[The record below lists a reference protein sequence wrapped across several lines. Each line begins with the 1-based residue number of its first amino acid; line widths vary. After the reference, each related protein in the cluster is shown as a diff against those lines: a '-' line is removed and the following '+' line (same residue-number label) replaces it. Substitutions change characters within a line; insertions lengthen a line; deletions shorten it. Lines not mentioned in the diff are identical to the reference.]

1 MTEHPAYRQIGL
13 IGTGRVARAL
23 GLALA
28 PHSAAPILV
37 QGRNPEHAAAAVE
50 AIGRAQA
57 VALSTSLSSH
67 CDLILL
73 AVADDALPAV
83 IADLATMPLSATICH
98 VSGRSGAALLDPLR
112 AQGAITAA
120 VHPAMTFTGDPAAEV
135 ARMQGARF
143 AITGADAP
151 AIAAARKLIALL
163 GGVAVEVAEAH
174 RALYHAALCHA
185 ANHLVTLIA
194 GASDALVAAGVAE
207 PGALLGGVA
216 VEVAEEHRA
225 LYHAALCH
233 AANHLVT
240 LIAGA
245 SDALVAAGVAEPG
258 ALLAP
263 LVRAALDNSLD
274 RGIDALSGPLL
285 RGDRQTIGNHLT
297 ALRAHAPEL
306 LPAYR
311 AMAIATLDALGRDE
325 GALRDDLGALAD

>member
-37 QGRNPEHAAAAVE
+37 QGRNPDHAAAALE

-57 VALSTSLSSH
+57 VTLSSSLSSN

-112 AQGAITAA
+112 AQGATTAA

-194 GASDALVAAGVAE
+194 GASDAL
-207 PGALLGGVA
+207 
-216 VEVAEEHRA
+216 
-225 LYHAALCH
+225 
-233 AANHLVT
+233 
-240 LIAGA
+240 I
-245 SDALVAAGVAEPG
+245 AAGVAEPG

-285 RGDRQTIGNHLT
+285 RGDRQTIGNHLA

-311 AMAIATLDALGRDE
+311 AMALATLDALDRDE
-325 GALRDDLGALAD
+325 AALRSDLSRQSGC

>member
-28 PHSAAPILV
+28 PRSDAPILV
-37 QGRNPEHAAAAVE
+37 QGRNPDHAAAAVE

-57 VALSTSLSSH
+57 VTLSPSLSSG

-112 AQGAITAA
+112 AQGATTAA

-135 ARMQGARF
+135 ARMRGARF

-151 AIAAARKLIALL
+151 SIAAARKL
-163 GGVAVEVAEAH
+163 V
-174 RALYHAALCHA
+174 
-185 ANHLVTLIA
+185 
-194 GASDALVAAGVAE
+194 
-207 PGALLGGVA
+207 ALLGGVA

-233 AANHLVT
+233 AANHLVM

-263 LVRAALDNSLD
+263 LVQATLDNSLD

-285 RGDRQTIGNHLT
+285 RGDRDTIGNHLT

-311 AMAIATLDALGRDE
+311 AMALATLDALDRDE

>member
-37 QGRNPEHAAAAVE
+37 HGRNPDHAAAAVE
-50 AIGRAQA
+50 AINHAQA
-57 VALSTSLSSH
+57 VSLSTSLSSR

-112 AQGAITAA
+112 AQGATTAA
-120 VHPAMTFTGDPAAEV
+120 VHPAMTFTGDPTAEV

-143 AITGADAP
+143 AITGANAP
-151 AIAAARKLIALL
+151 SIAAARKLVALL

-174 RALYHAALCHA
+174 RPLYHAALCHA

-194 GASDALVAAGVAE
+194 GAADALA
-207 PGALLGGVA
+207 
-216 VEVAEEHRA
+216 
-225 LYHAALCH
+225 
-233 AANHLVT
+233 
-240 LIAGA
+240 
-245 SDALVAAGVAEPG
+245 AAGVAEPG

-285 RGDRQTIGNHLT
+285 RGDRQTIGNHLA
-297 ALRAHAPEL
+297 ALTSHAPEL

-311 AMAIATLDALGRDE
+311 AMALATLDALDRDE
-325 GALRDDLGALAD
+325 AALRSNCLLFFAFCEPSAVPADFRTL

>member
-37 QGRNPEHAAAAVE
+37 QGRNPDHAAAAVE
-50 AIGRAQA
+50 AIGRAQ
-57 VALSTSLSSH
+57 VVTLSSSLSSN

-83 IADLATMPLSATICH
+83 IADLATTPLSATICH

-112 AQGAITAA
+112 AQGVTTAA

-135 ARMQGARF
+135 ARMRGARF

-151 AIAAARKLIALL
+151 SIAAARKLVALL
-163 GGVAVEVAEAH
+163 GGVAVEVAEA
-174 RALYHAALCHA
+174 
-185 ANHLVTLIA
+185 
-194 GASDALVAAGVAE
+194 
-207 PGALLGGVA
+207 
-216 VEVAEEHRA
+216 HRA

-311 AMAIATLDALGRDE
+311 AMALATLDALDRDE
-325 GALRDDLGALAD
+325 AALRDDLGALAD